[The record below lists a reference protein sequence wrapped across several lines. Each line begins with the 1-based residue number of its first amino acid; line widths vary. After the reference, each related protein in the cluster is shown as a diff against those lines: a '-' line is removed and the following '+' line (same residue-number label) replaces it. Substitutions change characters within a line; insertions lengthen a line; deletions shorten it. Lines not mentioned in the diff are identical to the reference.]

1 MLLCSWASGNLESE
15 PEVRTVLFAS
25 GTIFSYLQSAF
36 IPIAAFPA
44 FEAPNWRIGS
54 SLYLGFALVAM
65 AMFTGIHF
73 ALKWEAKRKSKN
85 LLKEDT
91 VEEQTNANSG
101 IQPTEYLQENFQ
113 DKL

>member
-1 MLLCSWASGNLESE
+1 
-15 PEVRTVLFAS
+15 
-25 GTIFSYLQSAF
+25 
-36 IPIAAFPA
+36 
-44 FEAPNWRIGS
+44 
-54 SLYLGFALVAM
+54 M